1 MSSIEDN
8 IKNIKKIYMSDSSL
22 GILLD
27 FERVLDAMDLY
38 AFPNW
43 LFGELVEGPSI
54 TKYWVKCKFM
64 WPYHLMPDPSGAKRF
79 IPYGVKITYQKDTVL
94 QPVKIKSPGDFR
106 ENSKKGK
113 LVPTDVWYVD
123 IMMPK
128 SLLSD
133 IKQGS
138 VEIAGEEVDLTELQS
153 AYERDLDQKA
163 LSMAGNAQG
172 TPDMGGAAPDMAAA
186 APAPGGAPNAAPPA

>member
-1 MSSIEDN
+1 
-8 IKNIKKIYMSDSSL
+8 
-22 GILLD
+22 
-27 FERVLDAMDLY
+27 
-38 AFPNW
+38 
-43 LFGELVEGPSI
+43 
-54 TKYWVKCKFM
+54 
-64 WPYHLMPDPSGAKRF
+64 
-79 IPYGVKITYQKDTVL
+79 
-94 QPVKIKSPGDFR
+94 
-106 ENSKKGK
+106 
-113 LVPTDVWYVD
+113 
-123 IMMPK
+123 MPK

-172 TPDMGGAAPDMAAA
+172 TPDMGGGAPDMSGA